1 MPLFSFLPI
10 APPGGENGISENLV
24 GNRFNAIPWVLI
36 VSGVALLIFSLLF
49 RTRKKFIYLSISILL
64 IVIGVVLLI
73 W

>member
-10 APPGGENGISENLV
+10 VPPGEENGISENLV
-24 GNRFNAIPWVLI
+24 RNKLNTIPWVLI
-36 VSGVALLIFSLLF
+36 VLGVVLLIFFLFF

-64 IVIGVVLLI
+64 IVVGIVLLI

>member
-1 MPLFSFLPI
+1 MSLFSFLPI
-10 APPGGENGISENLV
+10 APPGEENGISENLV

-36 VSGVALLIFSLLF
+36 VSGVALLIFSFVF

>member
-10 APPGGENGISENLV
+10 APPGEENKIPENLIE
-24 GNRFNAIPWVLI
+24 NRFNALPWILI
-36 VSGVALLIFSLLF
+36 ALGVALLILSFFF

-64 IVIGVVLLI
+64 VIVGIIFLI